1 MMLKAISSGLF
12 ARIGNPTVLQP
23 ASPPQPWIAPE
34 RSSLIYKPTHSLASE
49 SLEVNFSGK
58 SSMLLYF
65 VVPY

>member
-23 ASPPQPWIAPE
+23 TPPPQPWIALE
-34 RSSLIYKPTHSLASE
+34 RSSLILQTHAQPSE